1 MGEVYEKA
9 KVYRLAI
16 ESFREALRLEPD
28 LSKPA
33 CAGLIRIRERTSL
46 SVDLPP
52 VCPGARS

>member
-1 MGEVYEKA
+1 M
-9 KVYRLAI
+9 AI

-52 VCPGARS
+52 VCPGARF